1 MVGGESGE
9 YEVLRSL
16 WITGTVSKDSV
27 TDSVSISMMHG
38 SRRQLSS
45 SLLLCGSMQIRIFT
59 LAVKA
64 GVVHGPKRR

>member
-45 SLLLCGSMQIRIFT
+45 SLLLW
-59 LAVKA
+59 L
-64 GVVHGPKRR
+64 P